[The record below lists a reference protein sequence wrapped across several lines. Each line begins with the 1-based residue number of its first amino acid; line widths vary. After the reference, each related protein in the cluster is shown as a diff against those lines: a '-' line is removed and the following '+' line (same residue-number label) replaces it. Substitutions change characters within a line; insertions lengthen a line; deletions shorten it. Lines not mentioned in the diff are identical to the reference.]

1 MNGIEVH
8 EFPPDDSVGAY
19 VPMTPDEVAQ
29 CFAELNAYCLAR
41 VSTPRR
47 HRGAGRPPVT
57 LMLGPEDLEDGFRF
71 RKIPGEKCSS
81 QESAN
86 GCVSGECPRCGSC
99 LNKAGICSICEGD
112 YTDGFG
118 QGFVAA
124 AVTAEFGKTT
134 SGGDVFVFSMDHPR
148 LR

>member
-1 MNGIEVH
+1 MDEIKVFH
-8 EFPPDDSVGAY
+8 FSPDDPPPDLPDSPAEVVELDDCETSGA
-19 VPMTPDEVAQ
+19 PPTT
-29 CFAELNAYCLAR
+29 LA
-41 VSTPRR
+41 
-47 HRGAGRPPVT
+47 
-57 LMLGPEDLEDGFRF
+57 LGPDDLEDGFRF
-71 RKIPGEKCSS
+71 RKIPGEECSS

-134 SGGDVFVFSMDHPR
+134 SGGDVFVFSMPHPLHR
-148 LR
+148 